1 METLL
6 NDALYLLFRDLLRNR
21 SGLFYPEHK
30 RDDLEHGL
38 SLVLKV
44 TGHRSMAELY
54 SDALNDDTTWETIL
68 AHLTIGETS
77 FFRNKPQFHA
87 LRHHIFPEIFGRRT
101 NLRSIRIWSA
111 GCATGEEPYSIAM
124 LLQDIL
130 PDIQSWNISIL
141 ATDINPNFLLRAR
154 EGLYGAWSFRDTP
167 DDIKDR
173 FFSQE
178 GNRWRLLTAIRSM
191 VSFNR
196 INLIETTY
204 PSITNGTSALDMIL
218 CRNVTIYFDEQTTRQ
233 IVGHFYHALA
243 PGGWLI
249 VGHSEPQ
256 ASIYHQFEVHNFP
269 NTVVYRKKLDAPLF
283 TLDQTTAALSSSL
296 TDLNALIQQLKRGS
310 QSSTMNEPVAPVS
323 DTQSAHSVAPSVPVS
338 HAQFALMHPSDSQI
352 PSSLSAGTSTFSFLP
367 PTPTPPA
374 NPIPPLVQSPSV
386 AGKPVVS
393 PQAPPTQERQ
403 SSDPGPLWNKA
414 KMLLSQGDKHNAE
427 KYLTELLVIKPD
439 HVEARTVLG
448 RLCADRGEWGCAQYH
463 CESAIASNPL
473 HIEAHYTLAQIYEHE
488 ELLDDALGEYRR
500 AVYLDRAF
508 IPGILGMAN
517 VWRQLGRYDEARR
530 GYRNALKQLALLS
543 PSAIVSG
550 SDGASASELAA
561 YATRQLQSLG

>member
-6 NDALYLLFRDLLRNR
+6 NDGLYLLFRDLLRSR

-54 SDALNDDTTWETIL
+54 SDALNDETTWETIL

-141 ATDINPNFLLRAR
+141 ATDINPNFLLRSR
-154 EGLYGAWSFRDTP
+154 EGLYGTWSFRDTP
-167 DDIKDR
+167 DNIKDR

-178 GNRWRLLTAIRSM
+178 GNRWRLHTTIRSM
-191 VSFNR
+191 VTFAR
-196 INLIETTY
+196 INLIESIY

-218 CRNVTIYFDEQTTRQ
+218 CRNVTIYFDEHTTRQ
-233 IVGHFYHALA
+233 IVEKFYRALT

-283 TLDQTTAALSSSL
+283 TLDQTTTALSSSL
-296 TDLNALIQQLKRGS
+296 TDLNALIQQLKRSGES
-310 QSSTMNEPVAPVS
+310 RNVNEPTAPVS
-323 DTQSAHSVAPSVPVS
+323 GTQSANSVAPSVPFS
-338 HAQFALMHPSDSQI
+338 HSQCAMAPTPDSHMS
-352 PSSLSAGTSTFSFLP
+352 SSLASGASTLSLLQP
-367 PTPTPPA
+367 PPA
-374 NPIPPLVQSPSV
+374 PPSV
-386 AGKPVVS
+386 SDTPVS
-393 PQAPPTQERQ
+393 PQPVPAQERQ
-403 SSDPGPLWNKA
+403 PSDPGPLWNKA
-414 KMLLSQGDKHNAE
+414 KMLLSQGDKNNAE

-439 HVEARTVLG
+439 HVEARTSLG

-473 HIEAHYTLAQIYEHE
+473 HIEAHYTLAQVYEQE

-508 IPGILGMAN
+508 VPGILGMAN
-517 VWRQLGRYDEARR
+517 VWRQLGRYEEARR
-530 GYRNALKQLALLS
+530 SYRNALKQLALLS
-543 PSAIVSG
+543 PTALVSG
-550 SDGASASELAA
+550 AEGASASELAA
-561 YATRQLQSLG
+561 YATRQLQSLE